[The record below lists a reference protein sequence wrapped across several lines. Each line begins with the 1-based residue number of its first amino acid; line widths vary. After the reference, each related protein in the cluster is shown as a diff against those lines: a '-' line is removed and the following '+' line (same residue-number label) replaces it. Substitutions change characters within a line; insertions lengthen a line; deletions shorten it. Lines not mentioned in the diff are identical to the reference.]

1 MADFLGVSDN
11 KLLVAP
17 PGAADEQWPPPDVI
31 LEVETVSALKKLR
44 WHQQG
49 CAELYERRALATRYA
64 NRDEDVVQSVLDAF
78 WEGAIIEDGEPD
90 PNLFVDY
97 GDTPAAEIAAAEK
110 AAAERTLS
118 RETYHVLYE
127 RISAA
132 LIEKGEPSTKDGVRL
147 LAEQAWEQDMSAA
160 EATAR
165 GSGPSW
171 RSLPGENAG
180 DSALE
185 RDAWEDSLFEL
196 ADVRAMARQ
205 QLPSHPHSN
214 APACIPIPRSSLAFA
229 LTTHS
234 HAAHLSR
241 HASLSQSTHTP
252 LTSHAS
258 SDLGRRHLREGVRS
272 LPLVCLQKGMHRPGT
287 AQAPPRQTAQV
298 PPIRMPHFTER
309 AASLHFACATS
320 LVHDRAACGLHRYS
334 LRKRRRRAT
343 GARSQDVRQPPTN
356 PQHLL
361 NIPTP

>member
-160 EATAR
+160 EATAK

-252 LTSHAS
+252 LTSHAMRLS
-258 SDLGRRHLREGVRS
+258 HNPLTRRSPLTRPQIWVAGISAREYAAFLWSVFKKVCTAQA
-272 LPLVCLQKGMHRPGT
+272 LPRHRPGT
-287 AQAPPRQTAQV
+287 AQAPPRHRPGTAQANR
-298 PPIRMPHFTER
+298 PGTAHPY
-309 AASLHFACATS
+309 ASLH
-320 LVHDRAACGLHRYS
+320 
-334 LRKRRRRAT
+334 
-343 GARSQDVRQPPTN
+343 
-356 PQHLL
+356 
-361 NIPTP
+361 